1 MKVLI
6 VEDEKAAIR
15 RLISL
20 LKELESLVEVAGI
33 TDSIKSTV
41 NWLRDHDQPDL
52 AFFDIQ
58 LADGI
63 SFEIFDQV
71 EVECPVIFTTAYDQY
86 ALRAFKVN
94 SIDYLL
100 KPIDQEKLER
110 AIRKYLKWTGAAKSK
125 VIDPKTLSDI
135 REMIRTGGYK
145 ERFVVKYGEHLRSI
159 PTIEISHI
167 KSESKATF
175 LITRGNKKFLTDHS
189 LDQLENM
196 IDPGQFFRINRRY
209 IIRIDSIQDIISY
222 SNSRL
227 RLKLKTADDPDM
239 IVAREKVGDFKS
251 WLER

>member
-6 VEDEKAAIR
+6 VEDEKAAVR
-15 RLISL
+15 RLIGL
-20 LKELESLVEVAGI
+20 LKGLESIVEVTGI

-41 NWLRDHDQPDL
+41 NWLRDNDRPDL

-63 SFEIFDQV
+63 SFEIFNRVD
-71 EVECPVIFTTAYDQY
+71 VECPVIFTTAYDQY
-86 ALRAFKVN
+86 ALRAFEVN

-110 AIRKYLKWTGAAKSK
+110 AIRKYLKWTGAGKSK
-125 VIDPKTLSDI
+125 VIDPQTFSDI

-159 PTIEISHI
+159 PAVEISHI

-175 LITRGNKKFLTDHS
+175 LITRGNRKFLTDHS

-239 IVAREKVGDFKS
+239 IVAREKVGEFKS